1 MLFSKE
7 NITRLL
13 PQRHPILMVSTL
25 ESASENVAET
35 TLDVPADNMF
45 VTDGRLAEPGI
56 VEHIA
61 QSASVLAGYN
71 AYKDGLPAPVGYI
84 GEVKKCVFHTMP
96 NVPCTLRTTVEIVG
110 SAGGVSLLKGACRL
124 NDGTPVCDTQM
135 KIFVKSD

>member
-25 ESASENVAET
+25 ENATESTAQT
-35 TLDVPADNMF
+35 TLEVSADNMF
-45 VTDGRLAEPGI
+45 VTNGHLAEPGI

-84 GEVKKCVFHTMP
+84 GEVKKCVFHMLP
-96 NVPCTLRTTVEIVG
+96 KVPCSLNTTVEIMG
-110 SAGGVSLLKGACRL
+110 TAGGVSLLKGSCCL

-135 KIFVKSD
+135 KIFVEQ